1 MPVEEVHPPSRV
13 IEPTRNKV
21 LLEVADLRL
30 AYGSAVVVDGLNLA
44 IRQGEISGIVGAN
57 GAGKTT
63 LLKGVS
69 GLLRKKVGKIWFRG
83 QDITPLSPRKV
94 VQAGIAQ
101 VAEGH
106 RVFRKMTVLENLRLG
121 AYPNRTNA
129 QELKH
134 ALEQVYTLFPMLKE
148 RAQLRTGLLSGGQ
161 QQMVA
166 IGQAIMASPSLLLM
180 DEPSAGLAPSVID
193 DLAGHLSDLR
203 ETGLTLLVVEQRTGF
218 TREIAD
224 RIWVMQRGSMIISD
238 MPAEECTDAKLA
250 SIFLGGSGDLRNLCR
265 RGQICG

>member
-1 MPVEEVHPPSRV
+1 VPVEEVHPPQGV
-13 IEPTRNKV
+13 IAPTQNKV
-21 LLEVADLRL
+21 LLKVTDLRL
-30 AYGSAVVVDGLNLA
+30 AYGSAVVIDGLDLA

-63 LLKGVS
+63 LLKGIS
-69 GLLRKKVGKIWFRG
+69 GLLRKRAGKIWFQG
-83 QDITPLSPRKV
+83 QDITPLSPRQIV
-94 VQAGIAQ
+94 RAGIAQ

-121 AYPNRTNA
+121 AYARRTNA

-134 ALEQVYTLFPMLKE
+134 ALEQVYTLFPILKQ
-148 RAQLRTGLLSGGQ
+148 RAQVRTGVLSGGQ

-166 IGQAIMASPSLLLM
+166 IGQAIMAAPSLLLM
-180 DEPSAGLAPSVID
+180 DEPSAGLAPAVID
-193 DLAGHLSDLR
+193 DLAEHLADLR
-203 ETGLTLLVVEQRTGF
+203 ATGLTLLVVEQRTAF

-238 MPAEECTDAKLA
+238 MPAEECTDEKLA
-250 SIFLGGSGDLRNLCR
+250 SIFLGGSGD
-265 RGQICG
+265 

>member
-1 MPVEEVHPPSRV
+1 VPVEEVHPPPRV
-13 IEPTRNKV
+13 IEPARNTV

-63 LLKGVS
+63 LLKGIS
-69 GLLRKKVGKIWFRG
+69 GLLRKKAGKIGFRG
-83 QDITPLSPRKV
+83 QDITPLSPRKI

-121 AYPNRTNA
+121 AYPKRTNA

-148 RAQLRTGLLSGGQ
+148 RAQVRTGLLSGGQ

-180 DEPSAGLAPSVID
+180 DEPCSALDPTSTRVIEETM
-193 DLAGHLSDLR
+193 SDLVR
-203 ETGLTLLVVEQRTGF
+203 EVTIVIVTHNMQQAQRVSDQCAFFLAEQGTPGYIVEHGPTEAMFGDPQDPRT
-218 TREIAD
+218 AD
-224 RIWVMQRGSMIISD
+224 YVHGRFG
-238 MPAEECTDAKLA
+238 
-250 SIFLGGSGDLRNLCR
+250 
-265 RGQICG
+265 